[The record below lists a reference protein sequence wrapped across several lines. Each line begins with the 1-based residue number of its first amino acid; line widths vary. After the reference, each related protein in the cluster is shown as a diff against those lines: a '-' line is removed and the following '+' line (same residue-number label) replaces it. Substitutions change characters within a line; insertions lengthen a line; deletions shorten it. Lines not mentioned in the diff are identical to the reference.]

1 MREGLKDRP
10 LAALL
15 LARVMERMALQEGDL
30 ERLRLA
36 REHKARAQQRLL
48 ESQNSVQTSTKLPD
62 PERFDEPSPGRL
74 FIDDF
79 LDKNL
84 VEFDEC
90 SAHYESMTPVELV
103 DEMTFLFG
111 RQTLA
116 IRFELSS
123 KRYYAFL
130 DSLVHCAAN
139 NRDLTNHQRS
149 QLVNMAIDVR
159 AYVRNRTAEDWREA
173 FDKALSAFGEQLK
186 MRWLSGK
193 HEPSYIKAQGNL
205 GEMTKSHL
213 YKVLKR
219 WILWEVAFPIAA
231 IWAAFHW
238 NYDSLGLG
246 LAGIYLVATT
256 VFIGIWLVG
265 RLKGKVHPRKR
276 VFRLWYQMY
285 EVWRRLEGPVVN
297 PSLVREAMINSTNQG
312 AVWDA
317 VSWSLIDRVIATD
330 SAVWVIQPNGN

>member
-62 PERFDEPSPGRL
+62 LERFDEPSPGRL

-173 FDKALSAFGEQLK
+173 FDKALSASLDHERKFGL
-186 MRWLSGK
+186 
-193 HEPSYIKAQGNL
+193 
-205 GEMTKSHL
+205 
-213 YKVLKR
+213 
-219 WILWEVAFPIAA
+219 FPIVS
-231 IWAAFHW
+231 
-238 NYDSLGLG
+238 D
-246 LAGIYLVATT
+246 LVAKGVRDYAGNFHVNPVGEILSKREGTFAVPNDQVPGLLFNDGPESAEAIRAYLRIGGDPLPLEDYGAYLMRQSGAVRDDGTLDLQELTAWENRYRSALSVLPGLQKKLDVAREAQEALEKVAAEKRPPWT
-256 VFIGIWLVG
+256 VFVALQ
-265 RLKGKVHPRKR
+265 L
-276 VFRLWYQMY
+276 
-285 EVWRRLEGPVVN
+285 
-297 PSLVREAMINSTNQG
+297 
-312 AVWDA
+312 
-317 VSWSLIDRVIATD
+317 
-330 SAVWVIQPNGN
+330 

>member
-1 MREGLKDRP
+1 MLNG
-10 LAALL
+10 
-15 LARVMERMALQEGDL
+15 
-30 ERLRLA
+30 
-36 REHKARAQQRLL
+36 
-48 ESQNSVQTSTKLPD
+48 
-62 PERFDEPSPGRL
+62 
-74 FIDDF
+74 
-79 LDKNL
+79 
-84 VEFDEC
+84 
-90 SAHYESMTPVELV
+90 
-103 DEMTFLFG
+103 
-111 RQTLA
+111 
-116 IRFELSS
+116 
-123 KRYYAFL
+123 
-130 DSLVHCAAN
+130 
-139 NRDLTNHQRS
+139 
-149 QLVNMAIDVR
+149 
-159 AYVRNRTAEDWREA
+159 
-173 FDKALSAFGEQLK
+173 
-186 MRWLSGK
+186 
-193 HEPSYIKAQGNL
+193 
-205 GEMTKSHL
+205 L

-246 LAGIYLVATT
+246 LAGIYLMATT

>member
-213 YKVLKR
+213 SPFQIRSATGQHRRHGGVSGGGKGR
-219 WILWEVAFPIAA
+219 GSRA
-231 IWAAFHW
+231 
-238 NYDSLGLG
+238 
-246 LAGIYLVATT
+246 LVAGDDASAASTLEAD
-256 VFIGIWLVG
+256 VFSRQTLPCCVCRFFWRSDG
-265 RLKGKVHPRKR
+265 RL
-276 VFRLWYQMY
+276 
-285 EVWRRLEGPVVN
+285 
-297 PSLVREAMINSTNQG
+297 SLRGTAHLTEEKCPKAIS
-312 AVWDA
+312 
-317 VSWSLIDRVIATD
+317 I
-330 SAVWVIQPNGN
+330 